1 MKPIFTLLMLLSSS
15 AIAATN
21 GSGMPVVEDT
31 TLYGKHLQLIA
42 PAPAGEKQDVNAC
55 VAIGYLVKPN
65 GSLGDFEVL
74 DTWSSKPPMR
84 SNQRHYWEGYGEVAA
99 QAVRAAQ
106 AKVRMSPPAEAVR
119 TVSHVSFG
127 PDAAQNDKCMALNAH
142 DIYTAADANRMTF
155 EAELREQKLLRLAD
169 RQRNA
174 EILNAP
180 NLTASPQP
188 SVPAPPPSSPRAQSG
203 VSN

>member
-106 AKVRMSPPAEAVR
+106 AKVRMSPPSEAVR
-119 TVSHVSFG
+119 TVSRVSFG
-127 PDAAQNDKCMALNAH
+127 SGAAQNDKCMAHDAH
-142 DIYTAADANRMTF
+142 DIYAAADGNRMWLEGNSTRI
-155 EAELREQKLLRLAD
+155 AHLRTEYPRDYYYSHIDEQR
-169 RQRNA
+169 
-174 EILNAP
+174 LNASP
-180 NLTASPQP
+180 PQP
-188 SVPAPPPSSPRAQSG
+188 APRH
-203 VSN
+203 